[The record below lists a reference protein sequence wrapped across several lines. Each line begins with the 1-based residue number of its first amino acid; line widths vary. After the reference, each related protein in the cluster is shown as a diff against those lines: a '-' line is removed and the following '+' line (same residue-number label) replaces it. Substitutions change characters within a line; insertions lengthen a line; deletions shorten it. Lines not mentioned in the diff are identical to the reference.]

1 MSGNSAIYCAGAI
14 MMIAPAIEAHHERKN
29 LISGV
34 RFMQSEFIDSLV
46 EKNNTKIVFLVMDGL
61 GGLPFAGREGT
72 ELETAR
78 TPNLDALAKK
88 SVCGLL
94 DPVGYGI
101 TPGSGPAHFALFGY
115 DPIKT
120 NVGRGLLSATGV
132 DFPMTPKDLFMRVNF
147 ATIGKDGLLIDRR
160 AGRIATEEN
169 ERLCKKLAERVHLS
183 SPEASGVKV
192 FFRTEKEYRAVIAL
206 RGDNLREEIEETDP
220 QQIGVSPLLPQALV
234 PEAARTSAILTEVIQ
249 KAKEALA
256 DEPKANMI
264 LLRGYGK
271 YHQFPSIGGR
281 FGLNPLAIANYPMY
295 RGIARLLGMKVHPL
309 TNTIEEEI
317 AALEASFL
325 QFDFFFI
332 HIKPTDSRGEDGNF
346 DGKVKVI
353 EEVDALLP
361 RVTALNP
368 DVLVVTGDHST
379 PAALKSHSWHPVP
392 VLLFSDTCRPDRVE
406 RFGESDCIQGGLG
419 RIPMVNL
426 MALALAHAKRLAKF
440 GA

>member
-1 MSGNSAIYCAGAI
+1 
-14 MMIAPAIEAHHERKN
+14 
-29 LISGV
+29 
-34 RFMQSEFIDSLV
+34 MQGEFIDSLV
-46 EKNNTKIVFLVMDGL
+46 EKNDTKIVFLVMDGL
-61 GGLPFAGREGT
+61 GGLPFAGRETT
-72 ELETAR
+72 ELETAH

-147 ATIGKDGLLIDRR
+147 ATIDKDGILIDRR

-169 ERLCKKLAERVHLS
+169 ERLCRKLEERVRFS
-183 SPEASGVKV
+183 SAAASGVEV

-206 RGDNLREEIEETDP
+206 RGEGLREEIEETDP
-220 QQIGVSPLLPQALV
+220 QKTGVPPLPPRALA
-234 PEAARTSAILTEVIQ
+234 PEAKKTSGILAELIAKAR
-249 KAKEALA
+249 EALA

-271 YHQFPSIGGR
+271 YQQFPSIGSR

-295 RGIARLLGMKVHPL
+295 RGIARLLGMEVHPL
-309 TNTIEEEI
+309 TNTIEEEF
-317 AALEASFL
+317 AALETSFSK
-325 QFDFFFI
+325 FDFFFM

-346 DGKVKVI
+346 DDKVKVI

-406 RFGESDCIQGGLG
+406 RFGERDCIQGGLG

-426 MALALAHAKRLAKF
+426 MTLALAHARRLAKF